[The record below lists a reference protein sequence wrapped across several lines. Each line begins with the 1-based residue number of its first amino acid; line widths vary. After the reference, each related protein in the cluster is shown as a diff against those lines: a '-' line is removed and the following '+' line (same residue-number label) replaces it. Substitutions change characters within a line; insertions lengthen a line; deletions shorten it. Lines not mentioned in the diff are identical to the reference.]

1 MHVRAMGHGRAIAEG
16 GTSMKTRHDIEVLKT
31 GWLRDPCWD
40 IETTPGFE
48 AHACE
53 LHAFRLATEA
63 RWKAAGDAREA
74 AIDAEADRLGTHG
87 LLRLVRQLETMQQR
101 HTDALLHLAEGR
113 SQAAWCVLTGRGEP

>member
-1 MHVRAMGHGRAIAEG
+1 
-16 GTSMKTRHDIEVLKT
+16 MKTRHDIEVLKS

-40 IETTPGFE
+40 VETTPGFE

-63 RWKAAGDAREA
+63 RWRAAEAARDA

-87 LLRLVRQLETMQQR
+87 LLRLLRELEVMQQR

-113 SQAAWCVLTGRGEP
+113 SHAAWCVLLGHDET

>member
-1 MHVRAMGHGRAIAEG
+1 M
-16 GTSMKTRHDIEVLKT
+16 TRHDIEVLKA
-31 GWLRDPCWD
+31 GWLCDPLWD

-74 AIDAEADRLGTHG
+74 AADAEADQLGTRG
-87 LLRLVRQLETMQQR
+87 LLRLVRHLETVQR
-101 HTDALLHLAEGR
+101 QHQSALLHLTEGQ
-113 SQAAWCVLTGRGEP
+113 SQAVWRVLSGREEP

>member
-1 MHVRAMGHGRAIAEG
+1 
-16 GTSMKTRHDIEVLKT
+16 MKTRHDIEVLKA

-40 IETTPGFE
+40 IETTSGFE

-53 LHAFRLATEA
+53 LHAFRLATKA
-63 RWKAAGDAREA
+63 RWKAAEDAREA

-101 HTDALLHLAEGR
+101 HHAALLHLTEGR
-113 SQAAWCVLTGRGEP
+113 SQAAWHALAGREEP

>member
-1 MHVRAMGHGRAIAEG
+1 
-16 GTSMKTRHDIEVLKT
+16 MKTRHDIEGLKA
-31 GWLRDPCWD
+31 GWLRDPCFD
-40 IETTPGFE
+40 IEGTEGFE

-63 RWKAAGDAREA
+63 RWKAAEDAREA

-113 SQAAWCVLTGRGEP
+113 NHAAWRVLLGHGEP